1 MNTQEIKSAIAQW
14 ANAFS
19 MPKAV
24 DICSLYAEDA
34 VLMGTLSPFYR
45 NTPELIKEYFDCLFH
60 QLERSVEI
68 RDMFVQVYGDTA
80 TCSGLYTFHW
90 KSHDEQRVNL
100 EARFTFVLVRQP
112 ERWMIVHQHS
122 SALPKNHI
130 AVRSGIN

>member
-19 MPKAV
+19 MPTSLE
-24 DICSLYAEDA
+24 ICSLYAEDA

-45 NTPELIKEYFDCLFH
+45 NTPELIKEYFDSLFH
-60 QLERSVEI
+60 QKERTVEI
-68 RDMFVQVYGDTA
+68 TDIHVQTYADTA

-90 KSHDEQRVNL
+90 KSHDEHRVNL
-100 EARFTFVLVRQP
+100 QARFTFVLVRQS
-112 ERWMIVHQHS
+112 ERWLIIHQHS

-130 AVRSGIN
+130 AVRSGS